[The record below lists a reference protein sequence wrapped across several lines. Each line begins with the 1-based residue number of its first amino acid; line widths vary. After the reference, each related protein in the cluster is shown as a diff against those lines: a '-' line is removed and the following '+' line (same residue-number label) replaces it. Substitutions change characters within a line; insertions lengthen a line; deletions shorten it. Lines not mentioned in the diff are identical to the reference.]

1 MQMGH
6 VPGTSYNEYSNP
18 RPLAPRHLTKEAGVP
33 QFIGTMAVATPLSYY
48 QSAKLEEKAQ
58 RGEPISGMENVV
70 RKNPLATAFTTSVVG
85 RSLYKQMRTSAKAIA
100 KKDEGG
106 MVKKWFKSKD
116 LDPKIRESFTTK
128 TAETFEKR
136 SNYMS
141 NLNEETINT
150 IYNELTS

>member
-1 MQMGH
+1 
-6 VPGTSYNEYSNP
+6 
-18 RPLAPRHLTKEAGVP
+18 
-33 QFIGTMAVATPLSYY
+33 
-48 QSAKLEEKAQ
+48 
-58 RGEPISGMENVV
+58 
-70 RKNPLATAFTTSVVG
+70 
-85 RSLYKQMRTSAKAIA
+85 MRTSAKAIA

-116 LDPKIRESFTTK
+116 LDPKIRKSFTTK